1 MLYFPA
7 NRHEP
12 APFSGARRH
21 LARPIALAA
30 ALAIASCGGG
40 GGSSAT
46 PSPTASPTAS
56 GSPTP
61 SPSPSPSPSPTTTP
75 VPAAWY
81 RPAAGISWN
90 IQLQG
95 NLDTFYNVAL
105 YDIDLF
111 DIPQATFAQL
121 RTRGI
126 RVLCYFSA
134 GTYEPGRPDSGDFP
148 SAVLGNA
155 VQGWPGE
162 RWLDIRATS
171 VRDIMKKRMDLA
183 RSKGCDGVDPDNVD
197 GYTNNPGFPLT
208 AADQLNFNR
217 FLASEAHARGLAVA
231 LKNDLD
237 QVTQLVGDFDMAV
250 NEQCFEYS
258 ECDLLKPFI
267 DAGKPVLNI
276 EYRALYRTDA
286 TARAALS
293 QNSLARGFSTQVLA
307 LDLDNSL
314 RFSCR

>member
-1 MLYFPA
+1 MLPLSE
-7 NRHEP
+7 NRDEP
-12 APFSGARRH
+12 VSLSGRVRRH

-30 ALAIASCGGG
+30 ALAICSCGGG
-40 GGSSAT
+40 GGSSAVPGPMT
-46 PSPTASPTAS
+46 SPAAS

-61 SPSPSPSPSPTTTP
+61 SPSPSPTTTP
-75 VPAAWY
+75 TPAPWY

-95 NLDTFYNVAL
+95 NLDTSYNVAL

-121 RTRGI
+121 QARSTRVI
-126 RVLCYFSA
+126 CYFSA
-134 GTYEPGRPDSGDFP
+134 GTYEPGRSDSGNFP

-162 RWLDIRATS
+162 LWLDIRATS

-208 AADQLNFNR
+208 AADQLDFNR
-217 FLASEAHARGLAVA
+217 FLATEAHARGLAVA
-231 LKNDLD
+231 LKNDLN
-237 QVTQLVGDFDMAV
+237 QVTQLVGNFDMAV
-250 NEQCFEYS
+250 NEQCFEFS
-258 ECDLLKPFI
+258 ECGLLKPFI
-267 DAGKPVLNI
+267 DAGKPVFNI
-276 EYRALYRTDA
+276 EYKAAYQTDA
-286 TARAALS
+286 TARATLC
-293 QNSLARGFSTQVLA
+293 QDSLARNFSTLVLA
-307 LDLDNSL
+307 LNLNNSL
-314 RFSCR
+314 RYSCR